1 MALRHFQ
8 SLLLSCLAVT
18 CLAEVVNADN
28 RFHNKE
34 MTSTD
39 IIIVSAG
46 GSVILFLMLVL
57 IIMLCRRCRQG
68 EPNVTKD
75 EEVAPYATVHISG
88 ILAPNPEHKVCGIP
102 RMYEN
107 PLKPMPFR
115 GRLVSQERLE
125 QQLLR
130 HNKSPYENIDHLG
143 RPYGSS
149 LSNSLFQR
157 RHEYE
162 DNNEPCDVLVLKTNY
177 EKLVFIAKKKEKE
190 RCTPAKSG
198 NESGLPTYDYIS
210 SRVRVDSCNSR
221 DIDTILEEPSCDER
235 STLDRAEYQEHI
247 TEVISDVEESDGTV
261 SLEDIDF
268 SCVGTDWQNSTAQSQ
283 SLASSERE
291 DSETDSSR
299 PRVDVHMD
307 DQTGLFGFY
316 KSELS
321 QHAKA

>member
-1 MALRHFQ
+1 M
-8 SLLLSCLAVT
+8 
-18 CLAEVVNADN
+18 
-28 RFHNKE
+28 
-34 MTSTD
+34 
-39 IIIVSAG
+39 
-46 GSVILFLMLVL
+46 
-57 IIMLCRRCRQG
+57 
-68 EPNVTKD
+68 
-75 EEVAPYATVHISG
+75 APYATVHISG
-88 ILAPNPEHKVCGIP
+88 ILAPNPEHNICGIP

-143 RPYGSS
+143 RPYASS
-149 LSNSLFQR
+149 LSNSFFQR
-157 RHEYE
+157 RYEYE

-177 EKLVFIAKKKEKE
+177 EKLLFIAKKKEKE

-198 NESGLPTYDYIS
+198 NESGLPTYDYIG

-221 DIDTILEEPSCDER
+221 DIDTILEVPSCDER

-247 TEVISDVEESDGTV
+247 TEELSDVEESDGTV
-261 SLEDIDF
+261 SLADIDF
-268 SCVGTDWQNSTAQSQ
+268 SCVGTDWHNSTAQAQ

-291 DSETDSSR
+291 DNEADSSH

>member
-1 MALRHFQ
+1 M
-8 SLLLSCLAVT
+8 
-18 CLAEVVNADN
+18 
-28 RFHNKE
+28 
-34 MTSTD
+34 
-39 IIIVSAG
+39 
-46 GSVILFLMLVL
+46 
-57 IIMLCRRCRQG
+57 
-68 EPNVTKD
+68 
-75 EEVAPYATVHISG
+75 APYATVHISG
-88 ILAPNPEHKVCGIP
+88 ILAPNPEHQVYGIP

-115 GRLVSQERLE
+115 GRLVSEERLE

-149 LSNSLFQR
+149 LSNSFFQR
-157 RHEYE
+157 RYEYE

-190 RCTPAKSG
+190 RCSPAKSG
-198 NESGLPTYDYIS
+198 DESGLPTYDYIS

-221 DIDTILEEPSCDER
+221 DIDTILEVPSCDER

-247 TEVISDVEESDGTV
+247 TEAISDVEESDGTV

-268 SCVGTDWQNSTAQSQ
+268 SCVATDWQNSKAQSQ
-283 SLASSERE
+283 SLVSSERE
-291 DSETDSSR
+291 DNEADSSR

-321 QHAKA
+321 EHAKA